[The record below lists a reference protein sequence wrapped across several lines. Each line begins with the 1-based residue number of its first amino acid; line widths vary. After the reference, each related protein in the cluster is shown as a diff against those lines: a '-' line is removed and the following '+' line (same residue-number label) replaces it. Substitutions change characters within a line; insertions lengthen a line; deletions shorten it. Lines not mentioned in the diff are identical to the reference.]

1 MDETLTSEPRPA
13 SISNEHRSPSKESE
27 GESKRRLDPGSNPKA
42 SEKNV
47 NKSFKTILLRS
58 HREFKT
64 TRKRPLN
71 HGQRSIRLGPSF
83 VATL

>member
-1 MDETLTSEPRPA
+1 MDETLTFEPRPA
-13 SISNEHRSPSKESE
+13 SVSNEHRSPSKESE
-27 GESKRRLDPGSNPKA
+27 GESKRRLDPGSNPHA

-64 TRKRPLN
+64 TRKRPHN
-71 HGQRSIRLGPSF
+71 HGQRSIRCGSSF